1 LMIVVTIVPMVVVGA
16 VINYQ
21 CWRRSFAP
29 TAPDA
34 KQAN

>member
-1 LMIVVTIVPMVVVGA
+1 VGA

-21 CWRRSFAP
+21 YWRRSFAP
-29 TAPDA
+29 TAPGT